1 MTSIEESYHTVLKAD
16 RILNGKEKG
25 LPEEA
30 KRLYS
35 IAGSFLEELLDKDPE
50 NHYASYLLSYIYYQR
65 ALQEKN
71 NDEARKLTKLALKGM
86 EHCANLDD
94 YDEDTYYLWGTML
107 FYLASNTPLLKENE
121 QYLVRATEILLK
133 ATDRLDQPRKRTYDL
148 LKKCFDALSNGAK
161 DRERTGLS
169 VYRLAGTFVKQG
181 GSVKTWKSR
190 WFVCS
195 DTNLYY
201 YKDKKDWENGP
212 VKGNPAPPQGSIE
225 FSEIVRVSAHMD
237 FICELIE
244 SRPKKS
250 EKTYCLHLH
259 TKDRIYNMLGFES
272 KELTEKWLSTITF
285 AVRTHHLKKE
295 AKKFLN
301 TRTDLKD
308 PVSEDVFVLRPP
320 PAKKVRFVV
329 SVEEEGKEPKKL
341 PKDSFSKEISIQ
353 YSSENKEENKEIAD
367 GKSEENME
375 KKKKK
380 KTKKKKTKTTTT
392 TTTTTKDSV
401 NNNIVDNNSE
411 SVGGQGNNSDQT
423 PENDKKSK
431 TEVKSKVNNDA
442 DDDDDN
448 NNNNKSDSTSSSSNS
463 SESTSSSSSSSSSDS
478 EEEE

>member
-320 PAKKVRFVV
+320 PAKK
-329 SVEEEGKEPKKL
+329 
-341 PKDSFSKEISIQ
+341 
-353 YSSENKEENKEIAD
+353 YSSENKEQNKEMAD
-367 GKSEENME
+367 GKSEENM
-375 KKKKK
+375 
-380 KTKKKKTKTTTT
+380 
-392 TTTTTKDSV
+392 
-401 NNNIVDNNSE
+401 
-411 SVGGQGNNSDQT
+411 
-423 PENDKKSK
+423 
-431 TEVKSKVNNDA
+431 
-442 DDDDDN
+442 
-448 NNNNKSDSTSSSSNS
+448 
-463 SESTSSSSSSSSSDS
+463 
-478 EEEE
+478 

>member
-1 MTSIEESYHTVLKAD
+1 
-16 RILNGKEKG
+16 
-25 LPEEA
+25 
-30 KRLYS
+30 
-35 IAGSFLEELLDKDPE
+35 
-50 NHYASYLLSYIYYQR
+50 
-65 ALQEKN
+65 
-71 NDEARKLTKLALKGM
+71 M

-181 GSVKTWKSR
+181 GNVKTWKSR

-320 PAKKVRFVV
+320 PAKK
-329 SVEEEGKEPKKL
+329 
-341 PKDSFSKEISIQ
+341 

-367 GKSEENME
+367 GKSEKNMKKKNVKE
-375 KKKKK
+375 KKKKRN
-380 KTKKKKTKTTTT
+380 TNTATT

-401 NNNIVDNNSE
+401 HNNIVDNNSE
-411 SVGGQGNNSDQT
+411 SVGGQGNNSDQI

-463 SESTSSSSSSSSSDS
+463 SESTSSSSSSSSSSDS